1 MISRGTHKV
10 TTGHIGRRLS
20 LVAVVAALVTLATA
34 ASALAAGGP
43 HGRLSPGG
51 RKAGHRPPA
60 PLVSRYETA
69 TGNSL
74 DRDCGWSRP
83 LPGSK
88 TQSFWLFCDTAIDSQ
103 PGTLLCKECFI
114 PGSTAAEGPF
124 SAGLVPDTLSE
135 LPMPPARP
143 RLPDRNK
150 PAQFMVNPTP
160 KSLNCMAAGDY
171 PARWSSGLI
180 REPASAHP
188 GDFLIS
194 YTEVCVE
201 TKQVKIITERFGV
214 VEYNPS
220 TNVLGSYHT
229 VFTSKN
235 KGAAPPQWLLGTPV
249 LSGGYLYLYSAC
261 PNFVSVCKGG
271 GKVFVARVP
280 ARPSDWGSRA
290 HYAFYTGT
298 SGSGRP
304 QWGSYTKA
312 VTDVLSPQPVGSG
325 AWTVD
330 NYASVGRKLVA
341 VEETSVGGDYQLWSA
356 SGPARPWK
364 SIASGRLC
372 AAGDGCHALIG
383 HPELSTKSD
392 LLVSYYSTEAHHI
405 KVAAIPW

>member
-1 MISRGTHKV
+1 MITRCSA
-10 TTGHIGRRLS
+10 RRLS
-20 LVAVVAALVTLATA
+20 RVAVAAALVTLTTA
-34 ASALAAGGP
+34 ATALAASGP
-43 HGRLSPGG
+43 HGGLSPAA
-51 RKAGHRPPA
+51 RHPAVTAQKAGQPPPA

-88 TQSFWLFCDTAIDSQ
+88 TQSFWLFCDTAIDSK
-103 PGTLLCKECFI
+103 PGTLLCGECFI
-114 PGSTAAEGPF
+114 AGSTAAEGPF

-143 RLPDRNK
+143 KLPDSNK
-150 PAQFMVNPTP
+150 PAHFMTNPTAA
-160 KSLNCMAAGDY
+160 SLHCMAKGDY
-171 PARWSSGLI
+171 PARWSSGVI

-201 TKQVKIITERFGV
+201 VRQGKIITEGFGV

-220 TNVLGSYHT
+220 TNVLGRYHN
-229 VFTSKN
+229 VFTGPSP
-235 KGAAPPQWLLGTPV
+235 GQLQPQWLLGTPV
-249 LSGGYLYLYSAC
+249 LSGGYLYLYAAAC
-261 PNFVSVCKGG
+261 ADNGLTCQGG
-271 GKVFVARVP
+271 GKVFVARVL

-298 SGSGRP
+298 SASGRP
-304 QWGSYTKA
+304 QWGRYSKA
-312 VTDVLSPQPVGSG
+312 VTDVPSASPVGSS

-330 NYASVGRKLVA
+330 SYASAGRKLVA
-341 VEETSVGGDYQLWSA
+341 IEETSIGGDYQVWSA
-356 SGPARPWK
+356 SSPAGPWK
-364 SIASGRLC
+364 PIHTGRLC

-392 LLVSYYSTEAHHI
+392 LLVSYDSSDAHHI
-405 KVAAIPW
+405 EVAAIGW